1 MSLRSLIRTLTVSG
15 LALWLGACAT
25 SGGPASAGLPAPAP
39 GVPPSTGTPG
49 TAPGTGGA
57 RPAPIPA
64 TTPLA
69 TEQRFLQ
76 EWFRGTPVVIS
87 TQPPLLLQVSVPLAN
102 SFDAGRSDIKPA
114 LNAVLERVAES
125 MRRHP
130 GARLTINAPPDG
142 NGAAALAQARSAK
155 VRDSLGGKGIN
166 ATRVTTAEQPQSGP
180 LLLQLAMPAMSS
192 TQPVARR
199 SEPAPAAAAKA
210 EVGGVQ
216 PVSTGKAVPMW
227 TEKKQP

>member
-1 MSLRSLIRTLTVSG
+1 MPCRSLRLLLAVFAATLF
-15 LALWLGACAT
+15 GACAT
-25 SGGPASAGLPAPAP
+25 TGGGSVPSSPGAGPGTPTSPGAPSGGVP
-39 GVPPSTGTPG
+39 GGSGTK
-49 TAPGTGGA
+49 
-57 RPAPIPA
+57 PAPIPS

-69 TEQRFLQ
+69 TEQRFLT

-87 TQPPLLLQVSVPLAN
+87 TQPPSLLQVSVPLAN

-114 LNAVLERVAES
+114 LNAVLDRVAES

-155 VRDSLGGKGIN
+155 VRDSLGGKGVN
-166 ATRVTTAEQPQSGP
+166 ATRVTTAELPQSGP

-199 SEPAPAAAAKA
+199 SEPAPAAAKA
-210 EVGGVQ
+210 DVGGVQ
-216 PVSTGKAVPMW
+216 PISTGKSVPMW